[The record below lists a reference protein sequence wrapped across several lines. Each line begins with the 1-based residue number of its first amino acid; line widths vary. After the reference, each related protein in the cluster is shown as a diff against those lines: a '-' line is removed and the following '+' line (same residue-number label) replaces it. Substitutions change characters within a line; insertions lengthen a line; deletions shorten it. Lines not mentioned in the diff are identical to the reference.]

1 MNEPVPTDLRNVA
14 PGHEPVAVVGLAC
27 RLPGAD
33 GPAAYWNLLTEG
45 RSAVTDTPDD
55 RRDGAP
61 ADGWPL
67 PNGGTAPHRGGFL
80 TSPADFDAAFF
91 GISPREADAMDP
103 QARLALEL
111 GWEALEHAGIPAA
124 SAPRATAVYLGAD
137 VCDYADVVRRSG
149 ARTGHHTLT
158 GLNRALIAN
167 RLSHALGA
175 TGPSMTVDSAQSSSL
190 TAVQLACDSLRLG
203 DSELALAGGVHLNLS
218 PESSLAAAQ
227 FGALSPD
234 GACHTFDARANGYVR
249 GEGGGVV
256 VLKLLG
262 RALADGDRV
271 YAVIRGGAANN
282 DGDGAALTTP
292 DATAQQAVLRA
303 AYERAGVDP
312 ADVGYVELHG
322 TGTRVGDPVEATALG
337 QVLGRAAGRRA
348 PLAVGSVKTNIG
360 HLEGAAGIA
369 GLLKTVLCL
378 SHGHLVPSL
387 HHERPNPAI
396 DLDGLGLRVQ
406 RDLAP
411 WTPDTPG
418 APLRAGVSSFGMGG
432 TNVHLVLEAAPDAP
446 ASASTAGT
454 PRTAPVTVPWLL
466 SARTPEALR
475 AQAERLDGHVR
486 AVRPDPVDTAW
497 SLLTT
502 RTHLEHRA
510 LAVGTDT
517 ASLLDQLAT
526 VVPAGPVDGD
536 IGRPVFV
543 FPGQGSQWQGMAAE
557 LLTTSPVFAGR
568 LAACGRALAPHVDWD
583 LEAVLRGDPEAPP
596 LDRSDVV
603 QPVLWA
609 VMVSLAALWQAHG
622 VRPAAVVG
630 HSQGEIAA
638 ACVAG
643 ALSLEDAALVV
654 ALRSKILVPLEGRSG
669 MVSLALTPDAAR
681 DFTARWGDRV
691 TVAALNGP
699 SSTVVSADAG
709 TVTDILATAE
719 RENVRARRVG
729 IDYASHSA
737 HVEPVRDEMLRLLAP
752 ITPRTPEVPFL
763 STVTG
768 DWLDG
773 PTDAAYWYDNL
784 RKPVLLEPAVRALT
798 AAGHGAF
805 VEVSPHPVL
814 TGPVQDTVET
824 AAGPRQAVVAGTL
837 RRADGGPARFQAS
850 LGALWARGADVD
862 WTPVFA
868 GLTPRRVDLPTYA
881 FQRRRH
887 WISGAAT
894 PAPANATPV
903 LPDAGPDLPGV
914 GSHRPDTAQGRSDNA
929 PALPSDADALRL
941 VRESTA
947 VVLGHTDPAAVD
959 PRRSFK
965 DLGID
970 SVTAVELRDRLNALT
985 GRALPATAVYE
996 YPTPARLA
1004 DRLSA
1009 DTDEPAGTPSTFV
1022 GRDGRSART
1031 DDDPIAIVSMGCRYP
1046 GGVRSPEDLWRLVT
1060 DEADALSAF
1069 PTDRGWDLAGL
1080 FDPDPG
1086 RTGTTYVREGGFL
1099 DGASEFDAAFFGIS
1113 PREATAMDPQQ
1124 RLLLETAW
1132 ETLERAGIDP
1142 RSLNATATGVFVGAT
1157 APEYGPRLH
1166 EATEAVEGHVL
1177 TGTTSSVASG
1187 RIAYALG
1194 LEGPA
1199 VTVDT
1204 ACSSSLVA
1212 LHLAVRALRNGE
1224 CSLALAAGVTV
1235 MSGPGM
1241 FVEFSRQRGLA
1252 PDGRCKPFSAGADGT
1267 NWAEGVGV
1275 LLLERLSDARANG
1288 HQILAVVRGSAINQ
1302 DGASNGLTAPNGPS
1316 QERVIRAA
1324 LADAGV
1330 LAADVDVVEAHGT
1343 GTKLG
1348 DPIEAQA
1355 LLATYGRDRDAER
1368 PLWLGSVK
1376 GNIGHSQAAA
1386 GMAGVIKT
1394 VEAMRARVAP
1404 KSLHAEEAT
1413 PYVDWSSGSVEL
1425 LAQAREWETPDG
1437 RPRRAGVSSF
1447 GISGTNAH
1455 VILEEGEAPEAPVAP
1470 SAEGEAAV
1478 LPFLVSGRSEGAL
1491 AGQIDRLTAHLESA
1505 AVRPVDVAWSLL
1517 VSRSVFDH
1525 RAVLVGGEPVASGVV
1540 TPSAGSPVFVFPG
1553 QGAQWAGMAV
1563 ELLESSPVFAERF
1576 AECGEALAQFV
1587 DWSLT
1592 DVVRGEDGA
1601 PGLDRVDVV
1610 QPVLWAVMV
1619 SLAAVWES
1627 FGVRPAAVVG
1637 HSQGEIAAAVVS
1649 GALSVVDGARVV
1661 ALRSKAIV
1669 ALAGRGGMV
1678 SVALT
1683 HEDTESLISRWDGR
1697 ISVAAVN
1704 GPTST
1709 VVSGDADALDE
1720 LVTHA
1725 EEVGTRV
1732 RRIEVDYASHSAHV
1746 ESIEAELAELLA
1758 PVTAGEPSVP
1768 FLSTVTGEWIGA
1780 GETDAGYWYRNL
1792 RQTVLLE
1799 PVVRRL
1805 AQSGHGAF
1813 LEMSPHPV
1821 LTVPV
1826 AETVEAAD
1834 VDAVVVGSLR
1844 RGEGGLD
1851 RLYTSLGEAWARGV
1865 AVDWTPAFAGLSPR
1879 RVDLPTYAFQH
1890 RRYWL
1895 EAPKTEPQTA
1905 ADPVEERFWRTV
1917 EEGDLSELAATLGVS
1932 DQDGQQGLHAVV
1944 PALAAWRR
1952 SRREHGLVDGWRH
1965 RVEWRA
1971 LPAPNSTAA
1980 AIDGTWLLVVPAAV
1994 EDGEAATAVR
2004 AALENRGVRTLTLT
2018 VASDDMDREALLALL
2033 NRIDGAGTV
2042 TTVLSLLSLDTR
2054 PQPDRPA
2061 VPQGLAGSLA
2071 LVQALGDAGIG
2082 APLWCVTQGAVGVG
2096 PHEAPTAPVQAGVWG
2111 LGRAAA
2117 LEHPKRWGGLVDL
2130 PAVAT
2135 LRTLAVLPDVLAAGG
2150 EEDQV
2155 ALREGKAYGRRL
2167 VHAPTGGKTPARV
2180 WKARGTVLVTGGTGA
2195 LGAHVARWL
2204 TDNGAEH
2211 VVLTGRTGDGP
2222 HVEELR
2228 TEVQSRGTRLTVAA
2242 CDMADREAV
2251 AGLVARLA
2259 EDGTPVRSVVHAAGV
2274 SALGPVADAGPEDLE
2289 ATLSGKVLGAE
2300 HLDAVLDP
2308 AQLDAVVYFSSIS
2321 GTWGVADHAAYAAAN
2336 AILDAR
2342 AERRRADG
2350 APVLSVAWG
2359 PWAGGGMIA
2368 ESVQGDLARR
2378 GVPVIEPATAIT
2390 GLQQAL
2396 DHDDTFVAVA
2406 DVDWRRFAEVFTSVR
2421 GSALLRELPD
2431 AATTTDAGSDGT
2443 GADGSE
2449 SHAGALREIAA
2460 LDPARRP
2467 AALRALVS
2475 TAVAAVLGHDTQDP
2489 AASGALGDE
2498 TAFKDMGFD
2507 SLTAVA
2513 LRDRLNRATALTLP
2527 TTVVFDHPSITAL
2540 AACIEERAFGRP
2552 EEPGRD
2558 AATAHDTGDTNDV
2571 HADDPIAI
2579 VSMGCRFPGGVRS
2592 PEDLWRLVSEEVD
2605 AITPLPADR
2614 GWDLD
2619 ALYDADPDHLGTSY
2633 VRESGF
2639 LEGPG
2644 EFDAGFFGI
2653 SAREALAMDP
2663 QQRLLLETTWE
2674 TLERAGMDPKALR
2687 GSSTGV
2693 YIGLTDQ
2700 EYATRLRAASGDNEG
2715 YLATGAAASVASGRI
2730 AYALG
2735 LEGPAVTVDTAC
2747 SSSLVALH
2755 LAVRALRDGE
2765 CSLAL
2770 AGAATV
2776 MSGPGPF
2783 VAFSRQRALAPDGRC
2798 KPFADDAD
2806 GFALS
2811 EGVGVLLLERLS
2823 DAQAKGHQVL
2833 AVVRGSA
2840 VNQDGAS
2847 NGLTAPNGPSQE
2859 RVIRAALADAG
2870 VSAAD
2875 VDVVE
2880 AHGTGT
2886 KLGDPIEAQALLAT
2900 YGKDRDADRPLWLG
2914 SLKSNIGHTQAASG
2928 VAGIIKTVEA
2938 MRARMLPRSLAA
2950 ERPSTIVDWS
2960 SGSVELLAQAREWEA
2975 RDGRP
2980 RRAGVS
2986 SFGISGTNAHVI
2998 LEEPEAVTQ
3007 DTVDV
3012 PSTVHETVVLPFLV
3026 SARSEGALAGQVER
3040 LKTHLESAAVRPVDV
3055 AWSLLVSR
3063 SVFEHRAVLVGAGGE
3078 PVASGVVAPSAGS
3091 PVFVFPGQGAQ
3102 WMGMAVELLDASPV
3116 FAERFAECGEAL
3128 AQFVDWSLTDVVRG
3142 EDGAP
3147 GLDRVD
3153 VVQPVLW
3160 AVMVSLAA
3168 VWESFGVRPAA
3179 VVGHSQGEIAAAVV
3193 SGVLSVVDGARVVA
3207 LRSKAIVALAGRG
3220 GMVSVALTHED
3231 TESLISRWDGRISV
3245 AAVNGPTSTVV
3256 SGDADALDELVAH
3269 AETSGVRVRRIEVDY
3284 ASHSAHVESIEA
3296 ELAELL
3302 APVTAH
3308 EPSVPFLS
3316 TVTGE
3321 WIGAGETDAGY
3332 WYRNLRQTVLL
3343 EPVVRRLAKSG
3354 HGAFLEMSPHPVLT
3368 VPVAETVEAADVDA
3382 VVVGSL
3388 RRGEGGLD
3396 RLYTSLGEAW
3406 ARGVAVDWKP
3416 AFAGLSPR
3424 RVDLPTYAFQHRR
3437 YWLEAPK
3444 TEPQAAVVDPV
3455 EEQFWR
3461 TVQEGDL
3468 QQVARTL
3475 GLEVTDALGEVVP
3488 ALSAWR
3494 QAGKERATVDGWRYR
3509 VVWQPR
3515 ELPAAGSL
3523 HGTWLL
3529 AVPETWTDDEL
3540 TLRTRDALTKAGA
3553 DVVRLDVPDNAD
3565 RVVLAERLAALT
3577 SSGEP
3582 PAGVLSLLALDGA
3595 PDKRSSGVSRGLL
3608 ASMALSQALADA
3620 GLVTPLWAVTRGAV
3634 VAGATTEAPD
3644 AGQAA
3649 VWGLLRVAGLDD
3661 PERAGGL
3668 VDLPAGDDAH
3678 GLLPR
3683 LTVLLAGHGAE
3694 GAGERGRET
3703 EFAVRAGGVYV
3714 RRMVRSPRDEGPTT
3728 ARPGWKP
3735 RGTVLVTGGTGA
3747 LGAHVARDLA
3757 REGAEHLLLTSR
3769 RGPDAPGAEALREEL
3784 TALGCRVTVAACDVA
3799 DRAALAALLDGVPE
3813 ELPLTAVVHTAGV
3826 VDRARPF
3833 TDIDADEA
3841 VDLVHAKVVGAQHLH
3856 ELLAGRP
3863 LDAFVLFS
3871 SGAGVWGNGGQAPYA
3886 AANAHLDALAERR
3899 RAAGLPATSIAW
3911 GAWAGGGMV
3920 DAEVGEQ
3927 LLRRGVPAME
3937 PGLAVRALREAVADG
3952 DTTLV
3957 VADIRWDRFVPAY
3970 CAHGHRPLIDDVPEV
3985 RDLLARRHEEEAAGQ
4000 DDTTAA
4006 DGLRGELA
4014 ALPPA
4019 KRRRRLVDLVRT
4031 HVATVLGSGDGVRTG
4046 KAFRDMGFDSLT
4058 AVELR
4063 NRLGSALGTRL
4074 PATIVFD
4081 HPTPNALAAHLDDE
4095 LFPEDE
4101 APGTVLDPRLREIEA
4116 AYRAAADPAGR
4127 QELADALRGLLDS
4140 WAASPGDPAS
4150 TAAPAHTGDPAH
4162 TDVDEELVDASDE
4175 DMFDLIDREL
4185 GIS

>member
-67 PNGGTAPHRGGFL
+67 PNGGTAPHRGGFI
-80 TSPADFDAAFF
+80 TAPADFDAAFF

-249 GEGGGVV
+249 GEGGGIV

-282 DGDGAALTTP
+282 DGDGADLTTP

-312 ADVGYVELHG
+312 AGVGYVELHG

-369 GLLKTVLCL
+369 GFLKTVLCL

-432 TNVHLVLEAAPDAP
+432 TNVHLVLEAAPTPDTS
-446 ASASTAGT
+446 ASAPTART
-454 PRTAPVTVPWLL
+454 PRTAPATVPWLL

-510 LAVGTDT
+510 LAVGADT
-517 ASLLDQLAT
+517 TSLLDQLAT

-557 LLTTSPVFAGR
+557 LLSTSPVFAER
-568 LAACGRALAPHVDWD
+568 LAACGRVLAPHVDWD

-699 SSTVVSADAG
+699 SSTVVSADAD

-752 ITPRTPEVPFL
+752 ITPRTPDVPFL

-784 RKPVLLEPAVRALT
+784 RRPVLLEPAVRALT

-824 AAGPRQAVVAGTL
+824 AAGPRQAVVTGTL

-887 WISGAAT
+887 WISGGAA
-894 PAPANATPV
+894 PAPTSAAPV
-903 LPDAGPDLPGV
+903 LPDAGPGLPSV
-914 GSHRPDTAQGRSDNA
+914 GSHLPDTAQDRSDNA

-941 VRESTA
+941 VQESTA

-985 GRALPATAVYE
+985 GRALPATVVYE

-1009 DTDEPAGTPSTFV
+1009 DTDEPAGTPSTSI
-1022 GRDGRSART
+1022 GRYGRSARS

-1060 DEADALSAF
+1060 DGADALSAF

-1086 RTGTTYVREGGFL
+1086 RTGTTCVREGGFL
-1099 DGASEFDAAFFGIS
+1099 DGAGEFDAAFFGIS

-1142 RSLNATATGVFVGAT
+1142 RSLHATPTGVFVGAT

-1212 LHLAVRALRNGE
+1212 LHLAVRALRDGE

-1288 HQILAVVRGSAINQ
+1288 HQVLAVVRGSAINQ

-1330 LAADVDVVEAHGT
+1330 SAADVDVVEAHGT

-1355 LLATYGRDRDAER
+1355 LLATYGKDRDAER
-1368 PLWLGSVK
+1368 PLWLGSLK
-1376 GNIGHSQAAA
+1376 SNIGHTQAASGVA
-1386 GMAGVIKT
+1386 GIIKT
-1394 VEAMRARVAP
+1394 VEAMRARTLP
-1404 KSLHAEEAT
+1404 RSLAAERPST
-1413 PYVDWSSGSVEL
+1413 IVDWSSGSVEL
-1425 LAQAREWETPDG
+1425 LAQAREWEMPDG

-1455 VILEEGEAPEAPVAP
+1455 VILEEPETVA
-1470 SAEGEAAV
+1470 EEAADVPSTVDETVV
-1478 LPFLVSGRSEGAL
+1478 LPFLVSARSEGAL
-1491 AGQIDRLTAHLESA
+1491 AGQVERLTAHLESA
-1505 AVRPVDVAWSLL
+1505 AVRSVDVAWSLL
-1517 VSRSVFDH
+1517 VSRSVFEH

-1540 TPSAGSPVFVFPG
+1540 APAAGSPVFVFPG
-1553 QGAQWAGMAV
+1553 QGAQWMGMAV

-1576 AECGEALAQFV
+1576 AECGQALAQFV

-1720 LVTHA
+1720 LMVHA
-1725 EEVGTRV
+1725 EESGVRV

-1746 ESIEAELAELLA
+1746 ESIQAELAELLA

-1826 AETVEAAD
+1826 AETVEAAGA
-1834 VDAVVVGSLR
+1834 DAVVVGSLR

-1851 RLYTSLGEAWARGV
+1851 RLYVSLGEAWARGV

-1905 ADPVEERFWRTV
+1905 ADPVEE
-1917 EEGDLSELAATLGVS
+1917 
-1932 DQDGQQGLHAVV
+1932 
-1944 PALAAWRR
+1944 
-1952 SRREHGLVDGWRH
+1952 
-1965 RVEWRA
+1965 
-1971 LPAPNSTAA
+1971 
-1980 AIDGTWLLVVPAAV
+1980 
-1994 EDGEAATAVR
+1994 
-2004 AALENRGVRTLTLT
+2004 
-2018 VASDDMDREALLALL
+2018 
-2033 NRIDGAGTV
+2033 
-2042 TTVLSLLSLDTR
+2042 
-2054 PQPDRPA
+2054 
-2061 VPQGLAGSLA
+2061 
-2071 LVQALGDAGIG
+2071 
-2082 APLWCVTQGAVGVG
+2082 
-2096 PHEAPTAPVQAGVWG
+2096 
-2111 LGRAAA
+2111 
-2117 LEHPKRWGGLVDL
+2117 
-2130 PAVAT
+2130 
-2135 LRTLAVLPDVLAAGG
+2135 
-2150 EEDQV
+2150 
-2155 ALREGKAYGRRL
+2155 
-2167 VHAPTGGKTPARV
+2167 
-2180 WKARGTVLVTGGTGA
+2180 
-2195 LGAHVARWL
+2195 
-2204 TDNGAEH
+2204 
-2211 VVLTGRTGDGP
+2211 
-2222 HVEELR
+2222 
-2228 TEVQSRGTRLTVAA
+2228 
-2242 CDMADREAV
+2242 
-2251 AGLVARLA
+2251 
-2259 EDGTPVRSVVHAAGV
+2259 
-2274 SALGPVADAGPEDLE
+2274 
-2289 ATLSGKVLGAE
+2289 
-2300 HLDAVLDP
+2300 
-2308 AQLDAVVYFSSIS
+2308 
-2321 GTWGVADHAAYAAAN
+2321 
-2336 AILDAR
+2336 
-2342 AERRRADG
+2342 
-2350 APVLSVAWG
+2350 
-2359 PWAGGGMIA
+2359 
-2368 ESVQGDLARR
+2368 
-2378 GVPVIEPATAIT
+2378 
-2390 GLQQAL
+2390 
-2396 DHDDTFVAVA
+2396 
-2406 DVDWRRFAEVFTSVR
+2406 
-2421 GSALLRELPD
+2421 
-2431 AATTTDAGSDGT
+2431 
-2443 GADGSE
+2443 
-2449 SHAGALREIAA
+2449 
-2460 LDPARRP
+2460 
-2467 AALRALVS
+2467 
-2475 TAVAAVLGHDTQDP
+2475 
-2489 AASGALGDE
+2489 
-2498 TAFKDMGFD
+2498 
-2507 SLTAVA
+2507 
-2513 LRDRLNRATALTLP
+2513 
-2527 TTVVFDHPSITAL
+2527 
-2540 AACIEERAFGRP
+2540 
-2552 EEPGRD
+2552 
-2558 AATAHDTGDTNDV
+2558 
-2571 HADDPIAI
+2571 
-2579 VSMGCRFPGGVRS
+2579 
-2592 PEDLWRLVSEEVD
+2592 
-2605 AITPLPADR
+2605 
-2614 GWDLD
+2614 
-2619 ALYDADPDHLGTSY
+2619 
-2633 VRESGF
+2633 
-2639 LEGPG
+2639 
-2644 EFDAGFFGI
+2644 
-2653 SAREALAMDP
+2653 
-2663 QQRLLLETTWE
+2663 
-2674 TLERAGMDPKALR
+2674 
-2687 GSSTGV
+2687 
-2693 YIGLTDQ
+2693 
-2700 EYATRLRAASGDNEG
+2700 
-2715 YLATGAAASVASGRI
+2715 
-2730 AYALG
+2730 
-2735 LEGPAVTVDTAC
+2735 
-2747 SSSLVALH
+2747 
-2755 LAVRALRDGE
+2755 
-2765 CSLAL
+2765 
-2770 AGAATV
+2770 
-2776 MSGPGPF
+2776 
-2783 VAFSRQRALAPDGRC
+2783 
-2798 KPFADDAD
+2798 
-2806 GFALS
+2806 
-2811 EGVGVLLLERLS
+2811 
-2823 DAQAKGHQVL
+2823 
-2833 AVVRGSA
+2833 
-2840 VNQDGAS
+2840 
-2847 NGLTAPNGPSQE
+2847 
-2859 RVIRAALADAG
+2859 
-2870 VSAAD
+2870 
-2875 VDVVE
+2875 
-2880 AHGTGT
+2880 
-2886 KLGDPIEAQALLAT
+2886 
-2900 YGKDRDADRPLWLG
+2900 
-2914 SLKSNIGHTQAASG
+2914 
-2928 VAGIIKTVEA
+2928 
-2938 MRARMLPRSLAA
+2938 
-2950 ERPSTIVDWS
+2950 
-2960 SGSVELLAQAREWEA
+2960 
-2975 RDGRP
+2975 
-2980 RRAGVS
+2980 
-2986 SFGISGTNAHVI
+2986 
-2998 LEEPEAVTQ
+2998 
-3007 DTVDV
+3007 
-3012 PSTVHETVVLPFLV
+3012 
-3026 SARSEGALAGQVER
+3026 
-3040 LKTHLESAAVRPVDV
+3040 
-3055 AWSLLVSR
+3055 
-3063 SVFEHRAVLVGAGGE
+3063 
-3078 PVASGVVAPSAGS
+3078 
-3091 PVFVFPGQGAQ
+3091 
-3102 WMGMAVELLDASPV
+3102 
-3116 FAERFAECGEAL
+3116 
-3128 AQFVDWSLTDVVRG
+3128 
-3142 EDGAP
+3142 
-3147 GLDRVD
+3147 
-3153 VVQPVLW
+3153 
-3160 AVMVSLAA
+3160 
-3168 VWESFGVRPAA
+3168 
-3179 VVGHSQGEIAAAVV
+3179 
-3193 SGVLSVVDGARVVA
+3193 
-3207 LRSKAIVALAGRG
+3207 
-3220 GMVSVALTHED
+3220 
-3231 TESLISRWDGRISV
+3231 
-3245 AAVNGPTSTVV
+3245 
-3256 SGDADALDELVAH
+3256 
-3269 AETSGVRVRRIEVDY
+3269 
-3284 ASHSAHVESIEA
+3284 
-3296 ELAELL
+3296 
-3302 APVTAH
+3302 
-3308 EPSVPFLS
+3308 
-3316 TVTGE
+3316 
-3321 WIGAGETDAGY
+3321 
-3332 WYRNLRQTVLL
+3332 
-3343 EPVVRRLAKSG
+3343 
-3354 HGAFLEMSPHPVLT
+3354 
-3368 VPVAETVEAADVDA
+3368 
-3382 VVVGSL
+3382 
-3388 RRGEGGLD
+3388 
-3396 RLYTSLGEAW
+3396 
-3406 ARGVAVDWKP
+3406 
-3416 AFAGLSPR
+3416 
-3424 RVDLPTYAFQHRR
+3424 
-3437 YWLEAPK
+3437 
-3444 TEPQAAVVDPV
+3444 
-3455 EEQFWR
+3455 QFWR

-3468 QQVARTL
+3468 QQVAHTL
-3475 GLEVTDALGEVVP
+3475 GLEATDALSEVVP

-3509 VVWQPR
+3509 VVWQPH
-3515 ELPAAGSL
+3515 ELPAAGTL
-3523 HGTWLL
+3523 DGTWLL

-3540 TLRTRDALTKAGA
+3540 TLRTRDALTEAGA

-3565 RVVLAERLAALT
+3565 RVVLAERLAALA
-3577 SSGEP
+3577 SPGEP

-3608 ASMALSQALADA
+3608 ASMALSQALADT
-3620 GLVTPLWAVTRGAV
+3620 GLVTALWAMTRGAV
-3634 VAGATTEAPD
+3634 VAHAPTESPD

-3678 GLLPR
+3678 GLLSR
-3683 LTVLLAGHGAE
+3683 LTALLAGHGAE
-3694 GAGERGRET
+3694 AAGQRGRET

-3714 RRMVRSPRDEGPTT
+3714 RRMVRSPRDEGPTA

-3757 REGAEHLLLTSR
+3757 REGAEHLVLTSR

-3826 VDRARPF
+3826 VDRARPL

-4140 WAASPGDPAS
+4140 WTASPGDPAS
-4150 TAAPAHTGDPAH
+4150 TAAQTHTGDPAH